1 MDFFIKKEDV
11 YRSIDY
17 FMGERHDELLYMFLI
32 LKHLGITVE
41 REINL
46 AGSGENRMSEAAKEE
61 LINTFEN
68 VGGLRDNTED
78 FVNYTI
84 VFPSGFIKCRGHNQ
98 KDAFYQPGSPLR
110 TYPSRFRDTL
120 KNVRRD
126 KFFVY
131 NEELSSVKLSRDY
144 DTVISE
150 VYLHKTKISLRH
162 LSAWI
167 YRFVAFPFEKEP
179 SQTEFTRVIKKAI
192 KKYFRLTKKEF
203 DWLIEDD
210 LNLNLLSPADDSDSI
225 SGQELREHLVISEV
239 VNANNNTLSSNGSES
254 RNKRISPQSIAK
266 YLEITGENP
275 SFSTIK
281 KLLLD
286 KKQIILTGVPG
297 VGKSYYSQNLIDERD
312 DNGDLIFEKS
322 WVVQFHQN
330 FTYEEFIGGETIDTD
345 HETGNSKVSTF
356 KGKLMRAIEHA
367 EIDENKNKKFLFV
380 IDEIN
385 RGNISSIFGETIM
398 LLDREYKVELSKP
411 IEGVEELCLPDNLYL
426 LGTMNTSDRN
436 IAFLDLAIRRRFGFV
451 ELQPNSDYLSETIVL
466 QANDYNTI
474 GKYNLGAVLDDINKI
489 IVRVLGDNNLKLGHS
504 YFIPNNGVE
513 WDWEDFQNQFNYVI
527 LPTIKEY
534 SYTRTGVAELVVGDQ
549 LVDGIQDIDLFKDA
563 FSNRFSGMIMWQ

>member
-1 MDFFIKKEDV
+1 MDYFVKKEDV
-11 YRSIDY
+11 YNSIDY
-17 FMGERHDELLYMFLI
+17 FKSEHHDELLYMFLM
-32 LKHLGITVE
+32 LKHLGISVE

-46 AGSGENRMSEAAKEE
+46 AGSGENKMSEATKEE

-68 VGGLRDNTED
+68 IGGVRGNAED

-84 VFPSGFIKCRGHNQ
+84 VFPSGFVSCYSNKQ
-98 KDAFYQPGSPLR
+98 KDAFYQPGSALQN
-110 TYPSRFRDTL
+110 YPSRFRDTL

-131 NEELSSVKLSRDY
+131 NEESASVKLSRDY

-150 VYLHKTKISLRH
+150 AYLQGNKISLKH

-167 YRFVAFPFEKEP
+167 YRFNAFPFEKEP
-179 SQTEFTRVIKKAI
+179 SPVEFTRVIKKAI
-192 KKYFRLTKKEF
+192 NKYFRLTKKEF

-210 LNLNLLSPADDSDSI
+210 LSLNLLSPSRNGI
-225 SGQELREHLVISEV
+225 SGQELREYLEISEV
-239 VNANNNTLSSNGSES
+239 VNSANDGILSSGDNAS
-254 RNKRISPQSIAK
+254 RDKRISPQIITK

-297 VGKSYYSQNLIDERD
+297 VGKSYYSQKLIEEKD
-312 DNGDLIFEKS
+312 DHENLIFEKS
-322 WVVQFHQN
+322 WTLQFHQN

-345 HETGNSKVSTF
+345 PKTGNSIISTF
-356 KGKLMRAIEHA
+356 KGKLMKAIEQA
-367 EIDENKNKKFLFV
+367 EMNKDKKYLFV

-411 IEGVEELCLPDNLYL
+411 IEDVYELRLPDNLYL

-436 IAFLDLAIRRRFGFV
+436 IAFLDLAIRRRFGFI
-451 ELQPNSDYLSETIVL
+451 ELQPNSDYLSEAIALPVDNFNS
-466 QANDYNTI
+466 Q
-474 GKYNLGAVLDDINKI
+474 GKYNLGAVLHDINTN
-489 IVRVLGDNNLKLGHS
+489 IVRVLGDENLKLGQS
-504 YFIPNNGVE
+504 YFIPNDGE
-513 WDWEDFQNQFNYVI
+513 KWDWEDFQNQFNYVI

-534 SYTRTGVAELVVGDQ
+534 SYTRSGVSEMVVGNQ

-563 FSNRFSGMIMWQ
+563 FYNRFSEMIMWQ